1 MIGVIHDACSNRAN
15 RLTDR
20 PKTDDE
26 TRQAGFPVPVVDTP
40 HAPVLFIEGSL
51 NFGVRN
57 GVVNMTLGTERA
69 IAQGGTIHNDSLVA
83 AHLRM
88 GIPAAQV
95 LRTSLDNALLLAME
109 ASGEGK
115 AN

>member
-1 MIGVIHDACSNRAN
+1 M
-15 RLTDR
+15 TEK
-20 PKTDDE
+20 PKPKDD
-26 TRQAGFPVPVVDTP
+26 TPQGGFPVPVVDVP
-40 HAPVLFIEGSL
+40 HAPVLFIDGCL
-51 NFGVRN
+51 NYGVRH

-69 IAQGGTIHNDSLVA
+69 IATGGTIQNDILVT

-88 GIPAAQV
+88 SIPAAQA